1 MVCKLHGFP
10 KSIISNRDPIFMS
23 RFWQELFKL
32 NGTKLR
38 MSTTYH
44 PQSNGRTKVLNQ
56 VLQQYLRA
64 FIYNQLSQWG
74 KFLSL
79 TEWCYNTTCHSTTQ
93 MTPYEVTYGKP
104 PSSIPQYLPGT
115 SSVEV
120 VNFLQASRQEVFQLL
135 RKKLERTQEQMKKVV
150 DAHRRVTTFVVGDWV
165 YVKLRPYR

>member
-1 MVCKLHGFP
+1 
-10 KSIISNRDPIFMS
+10 
-23 RFWQELFKL
+23 
-32 NGTKLR
+32 
-38 MSTTYH
+38 
-44 PQSNGRTKVLNQ
+44 
-56 VLQQYLRA
+56 
-64 FIYNQLSQWG
+64 
-74 KFLSL
+74 
-79 TEWCYNTTCHSTTQ
+79 

-150 DAHRRVTTFVVGDWV
+150 DAHRRDTTFVVGDWV